1 MHIARSRL
9 AALVIG
15 AAIAASAAVAGPA
28 AAHDGHDHGDPVSAT
43 TWANYE
49 RVRLAGTAGVGEP
62 IDLAVLP
69 DSRVLHTTRGGS
81 SIRPEIGSGRSE
93 MVQISNEWYTS
104 AIVTGAGSGTLRK

>member
-15 AAIAASAAVAGPA
+15 SAVAASVAFAGPA
-28 AAHDGHDHGDPVSAT
+28 AAHPGHDHGDEVTAT

-49 RVRLAGTAGVGEP
+49 RVTLATTTGVGEP

-69 DSRVLHTTRGGS
+69 DSRVLHTT
-81 SIRPEIGSGRSE
+81 
-93 MVQISNEWYTS
+93 TS
-104 AIVTGAGSGTLRK
+104 P